1 MTAATGLKRLAI
13 AVATMIA
20 AAFATLVALS
30 FLMPAAAVRDA
41 VDREIHAVTGLE
53 PVLRGS
59 ISISLFPSGT
69 VSFHNVL
76 LGNDPNGQPA
86 VVADELI
93 AHLRYFPLLAGRIE
107 IADVTLV
114 RPTISVSFLPG
125 GELNWSGLIQSLAH
139 ALEPDPGRTASF
151 SEIGIHEGTVIVHNE
166 YGGKDLTDRLEGVE
180 FQLAW
185 PSISRSFG
193 ANGRFVWHDE
203 PIEASLTLSD
213 FLAALSGDRSGLKVR
228 LSGAPLKVAF
238 DGAASYQP
246 ALKVEGTLS
255 VDSPSL
261 RDAMHW
267 TDASKLPFGGFG
279 RFALRAQSKI
289 GGGVVSLSSVNVELD
304 GNTAEGALTL
314 ATDGHRAVQG
324 TLAADAL
331 DLTPYVSGVRVLA
344 TNERNWNRLPIS
356 LDGLTDFDIDLR
368 LSAASVKIAGAQLG
382 RTAIAANMR
391 GGKLDLA
398 IGEAQAFGGTA
409 KGSLGLVSTDGNA
422 AVSSRMQFIDVDLA
436 SCLGQMFGVHKLE
449 GRGNLALNLDGSGAS
464 VLALTSTLSGSAS
477 LTAHGGALAGVN
489 VEQWLRRLERR
500 PLSGNGD
507 FRSGR
512 TPFDQLTLNLKIVQ
526 GVVSVDDMH
535 VDGPAVRIA
544 AGGQALVPTRE
555 LDLKGVATLIS
566 SATGNEFAL
575 PFIVQGQ
582 WDDPIML
589 PDPQSLIRRSG
600 AAAPLLDAIK
610 DRTAGSAVRSVIDQ
624 LLASPGALPRP
635 RGDARRL
642 RCPGPGGGSQKLRIT
657 TDDIRSAHSR
667 ELRELQLI
675 RRHSGARPQAASPE
689 AIFTNRGCGFR
700 APRGGTI
707 ANPHFTRAA
716 DRSSRNVG

>member
-1 MTAATGLKRLAI
+1 VTAATGLKRLAI
-13 AVATMIA
+13 AIATMIA

-30 FLMPAAAVRDA
+30 FLMPAASVRDA

-125 GELNWSGLIQSLAH
+125 GESNWSGLIQSLAH

-151 SEIGIHEGTVIVHNE
+151 SEIGIREGIVIVHNE

-213 FLAALSGDRSGLKVR
+213 FFAALSGDRSGLKVR

-279 RFALRAQSKI
+279 RFALRAQSTI

-409 KGSLGLVSTDGNA
+409 KGSLGLISTDGNA

-512 TPFDQLTLNLKIVQ
+512 TPFDQLTLNVKIVQ

-582 WDDPIML
+582 WDDPVML

-624 LLASPGALPRP
+624 LLASPGASPAP
-635 RGDARRL
+635 T
-642 RCPGPGGGSQKLRIT
+642 PTP
-657 TDDIRSAHSR
+657 
-667 ELRELQLI
+667 
-675 RRHSGARPQAASPE
+675 AAS
-689 AIFTNRGCGFR
+689 A
-700 APRGGTI
+700 AP
-707 ANPHFTRAA
+707 APAA
-716 DRSSRNVG
+716 APKSSE

>member
-125 GELNWSGLIQSLAH
+125 GESNWSGLIQSLAH

-624 LLASPGALPRP
+624 LLASPGASPAP
-635 RGDARRL
+635 AAT
-642 RCPGPGGGSQKLRIT
+642 P
-657 TDDIRSAHSR
+657 
-667 ELRELQLI
+667 
-675 RRHSGARPQAASPE
+675 AAS
-689 AIFTNRGCGFR
+689 A
-700 APRGGTI
+700 AP
-707 ANPHFTRAA
+707 APAA
-716 DRSSRNVG
+716 APKSSE